1 VPSSYRHAHLQ
12 LLDPPLAAAP
22 PFLPRGRAR
31 VDQIVQ
37 TRQCNRSSRRPS
49 LDCRKR
55 APLGFGRDFHPWS
68 REGERGGVAARLAR
82 RQRGEWVKLRLASQ
96 AASAS
101 FCLSC
106 WSSAIAIEL
115 FIEHVHIDPPVIGR
129 HKQPSIGDNGKIEFR
144 MVESH
149 PRTCA
154 VP

>member
-1 VPSSYRHAHLQ
+1 MT
-12 LLDPPLAAAP
+12 AAP
-22 PFLPRGRAR
+22 HACQHRQNSLPISLALFHVQSVCDAFELPAAIISPSHRRTVHGTDPFSCGTFSKHDSLPL
-31 VDQIVQ
+31 V
-37 TRQCNRSSRRPS
+37 S
-49 LDCRKR
+49 
-55 APLGFGRDFHPWS
+55 
-68 REGERGGVAARLAR
+68 
-82 RQRGEWVKLRLASQ
+82 
-96 AASAS
+96 
-101 FCLSC
+101 

>member
-1 VPSSYRHAHLQ
+1 MTFPYEVTIP
-12 LLDPPLAAAP
+12 LLKDIETQAP
-22 PFLPRGRAR
+22 QATCE
-31 VDQIVQ
+31 V
-37 TRQCNRSSRRPS
+37 SSRRPS

-101 FCLSC
+101 FRLSC

-144 MVESH
+144 MVEAH